1 MSNSS
6 LKNKLESIIFSS
18 KAPISFKS
26 LFNYFSNVCNKNEL
40 MSALQ
45 DLENKKPL
53 ELHETLG
60 HVVEMAA
67 KLAVNL
73 TVSPIYYQLI
83 AGLDVMN
90 RRC

>member
-45 DLENKKPL
+45 DLENDYLNSSL
-53 ELHETLG
+53 EL
-60 HVVEMAA
+60 
-67 KLAVNL
+67 KLLILEVK
-73 TVSPIYYQLI
+73 VS
-83 AGLDVMN
+83 
-90 RRC
+90 